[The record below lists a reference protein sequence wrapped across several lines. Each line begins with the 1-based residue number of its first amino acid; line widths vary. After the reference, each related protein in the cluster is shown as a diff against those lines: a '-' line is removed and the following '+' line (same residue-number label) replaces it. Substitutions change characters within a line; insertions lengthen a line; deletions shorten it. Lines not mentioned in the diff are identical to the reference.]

1 MPNPGEKAPDFML
14 PDQHGKD
21 VRLSDFEGR
30 KVVLYFYP
38 KDSTPA
44 CTSQAAAVNARHEEI
59 KALGAVL
66 LGVSRDTVKSHENF
80 AAALGLT
87 YPILADPTLEVINAY
102 GVFREKKMY
111 GKAVMGVVRTTFV
124 IDERGAIEKVF
135 EKVVA
140 SKSAN
145 EVVAYLSNSGT

>member
-1 MPNPGEKAPDFML
+1 MPNPGEKAPEFTL
-14 PDQHGKD
+14 PDQNGKN
-21 VRLSDFEGR
+21 VSLSDFQGR

-44 CTSQAAAVNARHEEI
+44 CTSQAGAMNARHEEI
-59 KALGAVL
+59 EALGAVL
-66 LGVSRDTVKSHENF
+66 LGVSRDTVKSHGKF

-87 YPILADPTLEVINAY
+87 FPILADPELAAINAY

-111 GKAVMGVVRTTFV
+111 GKAVMGVVRTTF
-124 IDERGAIEKVF
+124 ILDERGVVEKVF

-140 SKSAN
+140 AKSAG
-145 EVVAYLSNSGT
+145 EVVAYLSKSAT